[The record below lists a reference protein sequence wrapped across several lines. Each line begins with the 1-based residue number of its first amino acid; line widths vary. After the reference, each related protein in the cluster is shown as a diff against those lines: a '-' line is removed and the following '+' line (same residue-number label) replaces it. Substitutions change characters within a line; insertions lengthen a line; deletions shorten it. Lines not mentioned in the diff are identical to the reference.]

1 MKYVKFVRFTGPIV
15 PLCFSMFFFYTGT
28 IPSIVW
34 MMLDIQSAIPVYVNV
49 IALTLL
55 SPLIFKLTKEFETNY
70 LSPEKAARAAAKLA
84 KKK

>member
-1 MKYVKFVRFTGPIV
+1 
-15 PLCFSMFFFYTGT
+15 
-28 IPSIVW
+28 